1 MKRLFTFVFLL
12 TAFALTAF
20 SQTQNSGTAQ
30 YSAAQQE
37 LIALSEQ
44 WNDALA
50 RKDAAALERILAE
63 EYYIA
68 PPGETG
74 KTGRSEWLKNAQEMD
89 WRDLRFHNFKV
100 DIYGDTAV
108 VTALL
113 DFKVTTKRGI
123 PISTNAQV
131 IDVWVKRDGRW
142 QVAARHLGAYSLG
155 SYVRLAAG
163 FIAGLVFCFLLWLLL
178 RLKRRF
184 TGKRKMA
191 ESPRRYWHLSG

>member
-1 MKRLFTFVFLL
+1 MKRLFTFASLL
-12 TAFALTAF
+12 IAVGLISC
-20 SQTQNSGTAQ
+20 SQTPNSETPQ
-30 YSAAQQE
+30 YSVAQQE
-37 LIALSEQ
+37 LITLSEQ

-50 RKDAAALERILAE
+50 RKDTATLERILAE
-63 EYYIA
+63 EYYIS
-68 PPGETG
+68 PPGELN
-74 KTGRSEWLKNAQEMD
+74 KTVRSVWLKNAQEMD

-108 VTALL
+108 VTSLL

-123 PISTNAQV
+123 PIITNAQV

-155 SYVRLAAG
+155 GYVRLAAG
-163 FIAGLVFCFLLWLLL
+163 FAAGLVFCFLIWLLL
-178 RLKRRF
+178 RFKRRF

-191 ESPRRYWHLSG
+191 ES

>member
-1 MKRLFTFVFLL
+1 MKRLFTAALL
-12 TAFALTAF
+12 LIALTSTAF
-20 SQTQNSGTAQ
+20 SQAPNGETSG
-30 YSAAQQE
+30 YSNAQQE

-50 RKDAAALERILAE
+50 RKDAATLERILAE
-63 EYYIA
+63 EYYIS
-68 PPGETG
+68 PPGETD
-74 KTGRSEWLKNAQEMD
+74 KTVRSEWLKNAQEMD

-100 DIYGDTAV
+100 DIYGDTAI

-113 DFKVTTKRGI
+113 DFKVTTRRGI

-155 SYVRLAAG
+155 GYVRLAVG
-163 FIAGLVFCFLLWLLL
+163 FIAGLVFCFLIWLLL

-191 ESPRRYWHLSG
+191 ES